1 MKQNRD
7 TDMNLIFVD
16 WEAGAAKLR
25 RVFSQSVVI
34 AHESYQVD
42 QTGNYSKVLAIGSER
57 TCCWCP
63 SQSSYLQL
71 D

>member
-25 RVFSQSVVI
+25 RVFSQSV
-34 AHESYQVD
+34 AQE
-42 QTGNYSKVLAIGSER
+42 K
-57 TCCWCP
+57 
-63 SQSSYLQL
+63 
-71 D
+71 